1 MSTRGGR
8 GNRRGRGRGTGGDGQ
23 PPPRDFSEDQSN
35 VPVHDPQYSF
45 AYVNPNQ
52 PQGRGTPSQP
62 LGIQATGCC
71 LLVQQAHIQNC
82 ETAQNK
88 GEEPTD
94 IVLFSNTHQSG
105 DPMTKGKWVDGKSQQ
120 KAEEHRKRWEE
131 YRNSHLSSDD
141 SSQGL
146 AVSERDM
153 WLEANKDSKGH
164 IYGFGSEVSTRSSSV
179 KNYDAREMATRLN
192 ESVSNQLERENR
204 EPLLKKVDYLADV
217 RKKDKSKIKMM
228 WNFIKR
234 HASGPSNEPPQN
246 ILSSDDEDGG
256 DGAPPDGDD

>member
-62 LGIQATGCC
+62 LGIQAT
-71 LLVQQAHIQNC
+71 
-82 ETAQNK
+82 
-88 GEEPTD
+88 
-94 IVLFSNTHQSG
+94 
-105 DPMTKGKWVDGKSQQ
+105 
-120 KAEEHRKRWEE
+120 
-131 YRNSHLSSDD
+131 
-141 SSQGL
+141 
-146 AVSERDM
+146 
-153 WLEANKDSKGH
+153 
-164 IYGFGSEVSTRSSSV
+164 
-179 KNYDAREMATRLN
+179 ATRFN

-204 EPLLKKVDYLADV
+204 EALLKKVDYSADA
-217 RKKDKSKIKMM
+217 RKKDKSKIKMI

-234 HASGPSNEPPQN
+234 HAFGPSNEPPPN
-246 ILSSDDEDGG
+246 TLLSDDEDGG
-256 DGAPPDGDD
+256 DGAPPDGDDQGGAIGDANGDAS